1 MQKIKLGIIKEGK
14 VPPDHRVALTP
25 KQCKSVQI
33 IYPNVEVVVQSSPI
47 RAFKDEAYS
56 NEGIKVVDNLHDC
69 DIIMGIKEVK
79 VEDLI
84 PNKKFIFFSHT
95 IKKQPYNRE
104 LLKAILAQKIQ
115 LIDYELL
122 KNKQNKRIIGF
133 GRYAGIVGAYNAFI
147 TLGLK
152 TGSFSLKPAHEC
164 VDRKEL
170 EEELKK
176 VILPNNYRIVL
187 TGFGRVG
194 HGAREV
200 IDLLPIKEVTPE
212 EFLAEDFDAPVFTQ
226 LEAEDYYGRKSDDAF
241 DKTEF
246 YSNPEVYKSTFG
258 RYLDT
263 MDMYIP
269 CHYWSSKSPVI
280 LSAEDL
286 KKSNGRLKVVADIS
300 CDVDG
305 PIATTIR
312 SSKIED
318 PIYGYNVSTGLED
331 DFRKNDVI
339 AVMAVDNLPC
349 ELPLDASEDFGNDLL
364 KLVFPALFKEDPDNI
379 IGRASETNHEGKLN
393 PDFSYL
399 QDYVDGNE

>member
-1 MQKIKLGIIKEGK
+1 MQKIKLGLIKEGK
-14 VPPDHRVALTP
+14 VPPDHRVALSP
-25 KQCKSVQI
+25 KQCKSVEI
-33 IYPNVEVVVQSSPI
+33 IYPNVEVFVQSSSI
-47 RAFKDEAYS
+47 RAFKDEAYE
-56 NEGIKVVDNLHDC
+56 NEGIKVVNDLSEC

-79 VEDLI
+79 IEDLI

-95 IKKQPYNRE
+95 IKKQPYNRD
-104 LLKAILAQKIQ
+104 LLRAILKNKIQ

-122 KNKQNKRIIGF
+122 KDGQNKRIIGF
-133 GRYAGIVGAYNAFI
+133 GRYAGIVGAYNAFL
-147 TLGLK
+147 TFGLK
-152 TGSFSLKPAHEC
+152 SGTYSLKPAHEC
-164 VDRKEL
+164 IDRKEL

-176 VILPNNYRIVL
+176 VILPDNYRIVL

-212 EFLAEDFDAPVFTQ
+212 EFLAEGFDAPVFTQ
-226 LEAEDYYGRKSDDAF
+226 LEAEDYYGRKSDGAF

-246 YSNPEVYKSTFG
+246 YSNPELYKSTFE
-258 RYLDT
+258 RYLNS

-280 LSAEDL
+280 LSAENL

-300 CDVDG
+300 CDING
-305 PIATTIR
+305 PIASTIR

-318 PIYGYNVSTGLED
+318 PIYGFNVSTGLED

-349 ELPLDASEDFGNDLL
+349 ELPLDASIDFGNDLL
-364 KLVFPALFKEDPDNI
+364 KFVFPALFKDDPDNI
-379 IGRASETNHEGKLN
+379 IGRASETNQEGTLN
-393 PDFSYL
+393 SNYSYL
-399 QDYVDGNE
+399 QDYVDGKE

>member
-25 KQCKSVQI
+25 KQCKALQI

-47 RAFKDEAYS
+47 RAFKDDAYEM
-56 NEGIKVVDNLHDC
+56 EGINVVSDLSDC

-79 VEDLI
+79 IQDLI

-95 IKKQPYNRE
+95 IKKQPYNRD
-104 LLKAILAQKIQ
+104 LLRAVLDMKIQ
-115 LIDYELL
+115 LIDYELMRD
-122 KNKQNKRIIGF
+122 KHNKRIIGF
-133 GRYAGIVGAYNAFI
+133 GRYAGIVGAYNAFL

-152 TGSFSLKPAHEC
+152 TGDFSIKPAHEC
-164 VDRKEL
+164 INRKEL
-170 EEELKK
+170 ERELAK
-176 VILPNNYRIVL
+176 VVLPKDYRIVL

-194 HGAREV
+194 HGAREIV
-200 IDLLPIKEVTPE
+200 DLLPIKEVTPE
-212 EFLAEDFDAPVFTQ
+212 EFLSLEFDEPVFTQ
-226 LEAEDYYGRKSDDAF
+226 LEAEDYYGRKDGSSF
-241 DKTEF
+241 NKSEF
-246 YSNPEVYKSTFG
+246 YSNPELYESTFG
-258 RYLDT
+258 RYLDK

-269 CHYWSSKSPVI
+269 CHYWSSKSPLI
-280 LSAEDL
+280 LTQDAL
-286 KKSNGRLKVVADIS
+286 KKSNRRLKVVADIS
-300 CDVDG
+300 CDIDG

-318 PIYGYNVSTGLED
+318 PIYGYNIETGQED

-364 KLVFPALFKEDPDNI
+364 KLVFTALFKEDPDQI
-379 IGRASETNHEGKLN
+379 IYRASETNHEGKLN
-393 PDFSYL
+393 PEFNYL
-399 QDYVDGNE
+399 QDYVDGKE